1 MCLIEGS
8 SFISNRIN
16 IKDELIIP
24 IIDLFSSFVTFN
36 NKVKYTNYDNEL
48 CKVLLLIIVYFV
60 FKSCINSGF

>member
-24 IIDLFSSFVTFN
+24 IIDLFSLFATFN
-36 NKVKYTNYDNEL
+36 NKVKHTDYDNEL
-48 CKVLLLIIVYFV
+48 YKVLLSIIIYFE
-60 FKSCINSGF
+60 FNSCINSGF